1 MTKYATASVLAV
13 RYIEENLADR
23 LGLSE
28 VAASTNYSKHYLHR
42 SFSRDAGM
50 TMGDYISRRR
60 LTEAAKM
67 LVFTDWPVLDIA
79 VSVGFGSQQAFS
91 AAFKRMFKKTP
102 GRYRADEEFWPLQ
115 SSLRLEGGVPRRAD
129 LSVRFACPS
138 DRDNWMA
145 LLDQVVDGYPHLDEA
160 EYLNHLDRA
169 MARHEALVCEVHGRV
184 VGALAFGRDA
194 GTIDFLGVL
203 PPARG
208 RGVSKALL
216 AAALG
221 ELSSRVEVV
230 STTTFREGD
239 AADTGWRAELLSL
252 GFAEAEL
259 LVEFG
264 YPTQRL
270 VVQRDTLRK
279 ACDAM

>member
-1 MTKYATASVLAV
+1 MNQSAGAPASAV
-13 RYIEENLADR
+13 RHIEENLT
-23 LGLSE
+23 GSLSLSAI
-28 VAASTNYSKHYLHR
+28 AASVNYSKHHLHR
-42 SFSRDAGM
+42 CFSRDAGM

-67 LVFTDWPVLDIA
+67 LVFTDRPVLDIA
-79 VSVGFGSQQAFS
+79 VSVGFGSQQSFS

-102 GRYRADEEFWPLQ
+102 CQYRADEEFWPLQ
-115 SSLRLEGGVPRRAD
+115 LRLRLGGGAPSDAE
-129 LSVRFACPS
+129 LSVRFAHPS
-138 DRDNWMA
+138 DKDHWMA

-160 EYLNHLDRA
+160 EYLTHLDRA
-169 MARHEALVCEVHGRV
+169 MARREALVCEAGDHV
-184 VGALAFGRDA
+184 VGALAFSREE
-194 GTIDFLGVL
+194 GTLDFLGVL
-203 PPARG
+203 PPMRE

-221 ELSSRVEVV
+221 ELSSRVEAV

-270 VVQRDTLRK
+270 VVSRDALRE
-279 ACDAM
+279 ACDAD

>member
-1 MTKYATASVLAV
+1 MNQNAEAPASAV
-13 RYIEENLADR
+13 RHIEENLAGR
-23 LGLSE
+23 LDLSD
-28 VAASTNYSKHYLHR
+28 VAASINYSKHYLHR
-42 SFSRDAGM
+42 RFRRDAGM

-79 VSVGFGSQQAFS
+79 VSVGFGSQQAFT

-102 GRYRADEEFWPLQ
+102 CQYRAAEEFWPLQ
-115 SSLRLEGGVPRRAD
+115 SRLRLEEAALRGAD
-129 LSVRFACPS
+129 LSVRFAHPS
-138 DRDNWMA
+138 DRSDWMA
-145 LLDQVVDGYPHLDEA
+145 LLDQVVDGYPHLDET
-160 EYLNHLDRA
+160 EYLTHLDRA
-169 MARHEALVCEVHGRV
+169 MARCEALVCGADGRI
-184 VGALAFGRDA
+184 VGALAFSREE
-194 GTIDFLGVL
+194 GTIDFMGVL
-203 PPARG
+203 PPVRG
-208 RGVSKALL
+208 HGVSKALL

-270 VVQRDTLRK
+270 VVSRDALRE
-279 ACDAM
+279 ACDAE

>member
-1 MTKYATASVLAV
+1 MNQNAEAPASAV
-13 RYIEENLADR
+13 RHIEENLAGR
-23 LGLSE
+23 LGLSD

-42 SFSRDAGM
+42 RFSRDVGM

-67 LVFTDWPVLDIA
+67 LVFTDWPILDIA
-79 VSVGFGSQQAFS
+79 VSVGFGTQQSFS

-102 GRYRADEEFWPLQ
+102 GQYRAAEEFWPLQ
-115 SSLRLEGGVPRRAD
+115 SRLRLEGAALRGAD
-129 LSVRFACPS
+129 LSVRLAHPS
-138 DRDNWMA
+138 DRSDWMA
-145 LLDQVVDGYPHLDEA
+145 LLDQVVDGYPHLDET
-160 EYLNHLDRA
+160 EYLTHLDRA
-169 MARHEALVCEVHGRV
+169 MARREALVCEADGRI
-184 VGALAFGRDA
+184 VGALAFSREE

-203 PPARG
+203 PPVRG

-270 VVQRDTLRK
+270 VVPKDALRE
-279 ACDAM
+279 ACDAE

>member
-13 RYIEENLADR
+13 EYIEKNLADG

-28 VAASTNYSKHYLHR
+28 VAGATNYSKHYLHR

-50 TMGDYISRRR
+50 TMGDYVSRRR

-67 LVFTDWPVLDIA
+67 LVFTDRPVLDIA

-102 GRYRADEEFWPLQ
+102 GQYRAAEEFWPLQ
-115 SSLRLEGGVPRRAD
+115 SRLRLEGAVPRGTD
-129 LSVRFACPS
+129 LSVRFAHPS
-138 DRDNWMA
+138 DRSDWMA

-160 EYLNHLDRA
+160 EYLTHLDRA
-169 MARHEALVCEVHGRV
+169 MARREALVCEADGRM
-184 VGALAFGRDA
+184 VGALAFSREE
-194 GTIDFLGVL
+194 GTIDFMAVL

-208 RGVSKALL
+208 NGVSKALL

-270 VVQRDTLRK
+270 VVSRNALRE
-279 ACDAM
+279 ACDAE